1 MASKKGK
8 AGTSAKVTASK
19 KVESK
24 VEAKPAGSDSPA
36 PKGWRATLPIHPA
49 AELLPLMSPDELKDL
64 AEDIKKN
71 GLNEFPAVWRKD
83 NDSPWQLLDGR
94 NRLDAEEIVEGGP
107 GPDDPLDFAQKLP
120 SSVDPYAY
128 VI

>member
-49 AELLPLMSPDELKDL
+49 AELLPLMSPAALKDL
-64 AEDIKKN
+64 AEDIENN
-71 GLNEFPAVWRKD
+71 GLSEPGAVWRKD
-83 NDSPWQLLDGR
+83 SDSPWQLLDGR
-94 NRLDAEEIVEGGP
+94 NRLDAVEINEGGP
-107 GPDDPLDFAQKLP
+107 GQIDPLDFTIKID
-120 SSVDPYAY
+120 SSIDPYAY
-128 VI
+128 V